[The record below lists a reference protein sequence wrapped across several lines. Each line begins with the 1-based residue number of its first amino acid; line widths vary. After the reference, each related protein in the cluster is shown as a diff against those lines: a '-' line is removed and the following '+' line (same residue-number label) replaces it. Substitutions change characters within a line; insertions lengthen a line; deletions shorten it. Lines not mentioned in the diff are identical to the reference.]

1 MIPQAS
7 QIIYSYRM
15 TRFALILAL
24 SMLLTSCGESAA
36 EKEWKRC
43 SDEVSQMP
51 YDPEA
56 QANAQA
62 ICNAQY
68 ESSTASVE

>member
-7 QIIYSYRM
+7 QVIYSYQM
-15 TRFALILAL
+15 TRFALILSLA
-24 SMLLTSCGESAA
+24 MLLTSCGENAA
-36 EKEWKRC
+36 EKQWKQC
-43 SDEVSQMP
+43 SNEVSQMP

-68 ESSTASVE
+68 ESSTGSVE